1 MNPTPLIATVA
12 ALAALVATADQP
24 KVVSV
29 HDGDT
34 VIAAAAAR
42 QDYSIQRVEWR
53 ERPS

>member
-1 MNPTPLIATVA
+1 MKPTPLITAVV
-12 ALAALVATADQP
+12 ALASLAAAADQP